1 MKKLIYIF
9 LVTPIILIGQEYLT
23 YNHNGINRDY
33 IYYEPVGLPDNAPL
47 VIVAHGYSDS
57 HTSIMNYSGMNVI
70 ANQNGF
76 AVCYPKGTTDN
87 QWGGQNFWNV
97 GYDFHEGY
105 SVNDIDFLI
114 NLAQHLQ
121 ATYNLSAENTFMT
134 GMSNG
139 AELCYLIACEA
150 PGFFKAFA
158 PVAGTIFPNGLTNNS
173 CTNFSVPFFEIH
185 GSNDDVT
192 LFEGDANDQFWGPYL
207 SIDSII
213 NLWIDINGIS
223 GLTIDT
229 IPNFNTNN
237 KFTVSYK
244 YTSSIDSNEFW
255 LYKHKDGHSW
265 SVDDIIVEQE
275 IWSFFSK
282 YLTSDNPINLSES
295 NIKSNKLKIKTFDLL
310 GRISQ
315 DKLYAPLIDIY
326 DDGSSH
332 KRIVID

>member
-9 LVTPIILIGQEYLT
+9 LFTPIILIGQEYLT

-33 IYYEPVGLPDNAPL
+33 IYYEPVDLPDNAPL

-121 ATYNLSAENTFMT
+121 ATYNLSTENTFMT

-139 AELCYLIACEA
+139 AELCYQIACEA

-173 CTNFSVPFFEIH
+173 CTDFSVPFFEIH

-207 SIDSII
+207 SIDSISKSRHI
-213 NLWIDINGIS
+213 WWKLRPHMDFG
-223 GLTIDT
+223 TIEFRMLDVQRSLKRT
-229 IPNFNTNN
+229 RMFIALAQALVYQASTDLENN
-237 KFTVSYK
+237 R
-244 YTSSIDSNEFW
+244 
-255 LYKHKDGHSW
+255 
-265 SVDDIIVEQE
+265 
-275 IWSFFSK
+275 
-282 YLTSDNPINLSES
+282 LSEEFSSEFLSDSLWKATRFDFSSKIIDVSS
-295 NIKSNKLKIKTFDLL
+295 NNVITMLGKIK
-310 GRISQ
+310 Q
-315 DKLYAPLIDIY
+315 MVEYATPALKMF
-326 DDGSSH
+326 GNVLEMNRS
-332 KRIVID
+332 